1 MQMMAY
7 SETAIRHVDDEK
19 RVQPFPG
26 QMLMTFLPVA
36 FEQRCGRSL

>member
-1 MQMMAY
+1 MAY

-26 QMLMTFLPVA
+26 QMLMTFLLVA
-36 FEQRCGRSL
+36 FEHLHQIHMNLA